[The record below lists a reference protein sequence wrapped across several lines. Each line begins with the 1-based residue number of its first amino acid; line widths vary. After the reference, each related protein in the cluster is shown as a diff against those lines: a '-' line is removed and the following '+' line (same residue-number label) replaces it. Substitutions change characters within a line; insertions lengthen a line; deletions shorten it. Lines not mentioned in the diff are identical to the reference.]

1 MKNIKKEV
9 TALNHIKA
17 LREKNSFSIEK
28 IAEYLNISTEDV
40 KKLED
45 DETVLTVEIA
55 NKLAALFGVSIP
67 MLTSEE
73 NISPLVSFKG
83 AENLSAD
90 GLDTIAQ
97 INRALMRSKILTKPT
112 NKEN

>member
-1 MKNIKKEV
+1 M
-9 TALNHIKA
+9 NHIKA

-40 KKLED
+40 EKLEN
-45 DETVLTVEIA
+45 DESVLTVEIA
-55 NKLAALFGVSIP
+55 NKLASLFGVSIP

-73 NISPLVSFKG
+73 DISPLVSFKG

-90 GLDTIAQ
+90 GLDIIAQ
-97 INRALMRSKILTKPT
+97 INRTLMRSKILTKPM
-112 NKEN
+112 NEEN